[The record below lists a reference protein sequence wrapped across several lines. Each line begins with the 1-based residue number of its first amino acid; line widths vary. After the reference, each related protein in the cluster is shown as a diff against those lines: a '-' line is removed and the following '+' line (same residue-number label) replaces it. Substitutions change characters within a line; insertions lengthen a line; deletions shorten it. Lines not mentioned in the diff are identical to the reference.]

1 MRVTVIAALA
11 AAAIAGLA
19 PAAQASTTAVAKP
32 NVRACYDGNCK
43 LTLTKSVSFR
53 VSPKFGLTRLYIS
66 FTADG
71 LAVSGEGSSRVES
84 FGSTDGSVT
93 VNGIKVRPLSLS
105 DSRAVLRLSTKKR

>member
-1 MRVTVIAALA
+1 MRFTVIAALA
-11 AAAIAGLA
+11 IVAIAGLT

-53 VSPKFGLTRLYIS
+53 VSPKLGLTRLYIS
-66 FTADG
+66 FSADG
-71 LAVSGEGSSRVES
+71 LAVSGTGGSSVES
-84 FGSTDGSVT
+84 SGSVDGTVT
-93 VNGIKVRPLSLS
+93 VNGIKIRPLSLS